1 MDLTDELARL
11 QRRMEELQAETE
23 RLTRELER
31 LGQQLDEDVGAD
43 SNSLGESESAPE
55 NRSDPGR

>member
-23 RLTRELER
+23 RLTQELER
-31 LGQQLDEDVGAD
+31 LGRELDDGAADPQENEDPRSLTKDVPD
-43 SNSLGESESAPE
+43 SEA
-55 NRSDPGR
+55 

>member
-23 RLTRELER
+23 RLTKELER
-31 LGQQLDEDVGAD
+31 LGLQVNPANDRDPRLPK
-43 SNSLGESESAPE
+43 ESSPAEKQKT
-55 NRSDPGR
+55 N